1 MLRIVG
7 KNFNTRTLIPVLLA
21 TGAAV
26 ALWYFWKTADQ
37 PAPIAVTTDPV
48 SAEALPELPRYPM
61 PPLTDAQHET
71 RQLTPLPSLDD
82 GDAYFKL
89 SLVQVFGKGVDELL
103 VAESLIEKFVTTMDN
118 LPRGH
123 ISQRIRPIGPIS
135 GRFEVDILD
144 GNQRYLLS
152 ERNYSRYDALV
163 GLGTNADPDE
173 LFDTYQRFYPLFQ
186 EAFVRLGYPKGYLN
200 DRVVEVIDHLLDTP
214 TVEGPIRLVRP
225 HVLYTFSDPAL
236 EALSSGQKMLLRIGD
251 DHAARV
257 KQTLRQFRTLIAGP
271 QPQNID

>member
-1 MLRIVG
+1 MLRIVR

-21 TGAAV
+21 AGAAV

-37 PAPIAVTTDPV
+37 PAPITVTTDPV
-48 SAEALPELPRYPM
+48 PAEVLPQLPRYPM
-61 PPLTDAQHET
+61 PPLTELQQKT

-89 SLVQVFGKGVDELL
+89 SLVQVFGDGFDELL
-103 VAESLIEKFVTTMDN
+103 VAGSLIEKFVTAMDN
-118 LPRGH
+118 LPRSH

-135 GRFEVDILD
+135 GRFEVDTLA
-144 GNQRYLLS
+144 GNQGYLLS

-163 GLGTNADPDE
+163 GLVANADPDE
-173 LFDTYQRFYPLFQ
+173 LFDTYQRFYPLLQ

-214 TVEGPIRLVRP
+214 TVEGPIRRVRP
-225 HVLYTFSDPAL
+225 HVLYTFSDPTL
-236 EALSSGQKMLLRIGD
+236 EALSSGQKILLRMGN
-251 DHAARV
+251 DHAAQV
-257 KQTLRQFRTLIAGP
+257 KQPLRQFRTLIVEP
-271 QPQNID
+271 QQQNID